1 MARGEEV
8 SSAADT
14 VRTERDRFV
23 AFAFAAADI
32 VLELYPDGCI
42 RFAAGATS
50 ALAPPKGGKFEGL
63 TFESLVVEEDR
74 GVARRILAEAGQH
87 RMDPVILTM
96 SGAGGRPL
104 RCVMSGYRI
113 ADFGNHFFIS
123 LSVARANAAATQ
135 AASNIK
141 RDEESGLADAD
152 SFSELAAEVL
162 KAGREGGGSSELTFL
177 TLPDFEAFRGRV
189 GEDVRR
195 RLAQQIGEQLRA
207 KAVDGMTAG
216 RLGDGRYGF
225 VHRAGLDLAGLEEEI
240 AETTRA
246 LDPEKRGMAVSA
258 STLDLA
264 SGSLDEDGA
273 IRALTYTIKKYMT
286 SRDGTL
292 SVQSL
297 SDSYEGML
305 NDAVERIANFRE
317 MVGSRAFRVA
327 FQPIVS
333 LETGAVHHYEALA
346 RFADDVDS
354 PFETIAFAEE
364 TGMIGEFDLMMCQR
378 VLEILGELGPD
389 DAPEVAVNLSGRSLS
404 STVFMDALEAVLER
418 NPALRSRLLFEVT
431 ESAEIADLS
440 DSNAAIQRLRRS
452 GHEVCLDDFGAG
464 AAAFSYLREL
474 TVDYVK
480 IDGAYVRDALDD
492 KQIRAFLKAM
502 NGLCRD
508 LGIETVA
515 EWVENEATAS
525 FLMSQGVQFG
535 QGYYFGRPVFDL
547 APARKPAPES
557 APPQPKKAKSK
568 AKPKP
573 ETTTPPAPSSVR
585 RRGFR
590 ETWG

>member
-1 MARGEEV
+1 MAGRGD
-8 SSAADT
+8 SSAGDA
-14 VRTERDRFV
+14 VRAERDRFV

-32 VLELYPDGCI
+32 LLELHPDGCV

-50 ALAPPKGGKFEGL
+50 ALAKPVGGKFEGL
-63 TFESLVVEEDR
+63 GFETLVVEADR
-74 GVARRILAEAGQH
+74 GVARRILAAAGQN
-87 RMDPVILTM
+87 RMDPVVLTM
-96 SGAGGRPL
+96 AGAGGRPL

-113 ADFGNHFFIS
+113 ADFGNHYFIS
-123 LSVARANAAATQ
+123 LSVVRANAVATQ
-135 AASNIK
+135 LANNVK
-141 RDEESGLADAD
+141 RDEESGLVDAD
-152 SFSELAAEVL
+152 GFGELAAEVM
-162 KAGREGGGSSELTFL
+162 KAGREGGASSALTFL

-195 RLAQQIGEQLRA
+195 RLAQQIGDQLRA
-207 KAVDGMTAG
+207 RAVDGMTAG
-216 RLGDGRYGF
+216 RLGEGRYGF
-225 VHRAGLDLAGLEEEI
+225 VHRPGLDLADLEEEI

-246 LDPEKRGMAVSA
+246 LDPEKRGMTVSA

-305 NDAVERIANFRE
+305 NDAVDRIANFRE
-317 MVGSRAFRVA
+317 MVGSRSFKVA
-327 FQPIVS
+327 FQPIVN
-333 LETGAVHHYEALA
+333 LQTGAVHHYEALA
-346 RFADDVDS
+346 RFADDLDS

-364 TGMIGEFDLMMCQR
+364 TGMIGEFDLLMCQR
-378 VLEILGELGPD
+378 VLDILREMGPES
-389 DAPEVAVNLSGRSLS
+389 APEVAVNLSGRSLS
-404 STVFMDALEAVLER
+404 STVFMDALEAILER
-418 NPALRSRLLFEVT
+418 DPALRSRLLFEVT
-431 ESAEIADLS
+431 ESAEIVDLA
-440 DSNAAIQRLRRS
+440 DSNAAIQRLRKS

-464 AAAFSYLREL
+464 AAAFTYLREL

-480 IDGAYVRDALDD
+480 IDGAYVRDAVGD

-525 FLMSQGVQFG
+525 FLLTQGVQFG
-535 QGYYFGRPVFDL
+535 QGYYFGRPIFDL
-547 APARKPAPES
+547 APAPRPAETLA
-557 APPQPKKAKSK
+557 AP

-573 ETTTPPAPSSVR
+573 KAKKKPEESVPAPAPVR